1 MNNDIEPLSEA
12 AASAALTVEDEQFEN
27 IFDAPFITVN
37 KVEGQYIA
45 EVMLSGTLG
54 VDLDRIATAL
64 DVGRSEG
71 VRFLS
76 GKLGIFGN
84 NVTILFTS
92 PSEV

>member
-1 MNNDIEPLSEA
+1 LSEA
-12 AASAALTVEDEQFEN
+12 TASAVLTVEDEDFKN

-37 KVEGQYIA
+37 RIEGQYIA
-45 EVMLSGTLG
+45 EVMLSGTVE

-64 DVGRSEG
+64 GVGRSEG

-76 GKLGIFGN
+76 GKLGVFGN
-84 NVTILFTS
+84 NVTIFFTS